1 MLRIR
6 SSQVTAS
13 LIGRSRQALRVT
25 QNDLAL
31 LLGVARRTMGRWEAR
46 KSAPTEHQRHKLA
59 RTVHPRDPGLA
70 EEIAIEAGTTLE
82 GLGLVEPAPPLPPA
96 PLPAASAAIAGPP
109 PRAFPPIDLVLDA
122 IVHVAAQTL
131 EEQDINRVP
140 IGAVTAVLRSAF
152 SRARLL
158 GLTVEEV
165 DGALAARAR
174 TADPAAA
181 AAAKAGRARAAR

>member
-1 MLRIR
+1 MLRVR

-46 KSAPTEHQRHKLA
+46 KSAPTEHQLHKLA
-59 RTVHPRDPGLA
+59 RAVHPRDPSLA

-82 GLGLVEPAPPLPPA
+82 GLGLVEPAPAPSPA
-96 PLPAASAAIAGPP
+96 PSPAPHAAVAGPP

-131 EEQDINRVP
+131 EAQDVNRVP

-152 SRARLL
+152 SRARQL

-165 DGALAARAR
+165 DTALAARAG
-174 TADPAAA
+174 TPDPAAA
-181 AAAKAGRARAAR
+181 VAAKPGRARAVR